1 MSPRANALLAA
12 LLLCLAT
19 LPMTVSAQ
27 VDPIQNDFAY
37 GVEYDWSNLDED
49 IDSLTGINLNEIL
62 SRTMLAA
69 SDAGLNLTVAQLS
82 TGSSNIFVESA
93 EDRTPTTIDL
103 DGDVHDVWM
112 RMTDVTIRHAVL
124 FDSALITEWVDASGA
139 DPAGF
144 DGYLSVDSENA
155 VAVDVNMVE
164 YLDDDYNLYGVDMD
178 FSLASEVSVEYMM
191 DVGVEGGGE
200 DFGFA
205 VTFGTAFD
213 FDVPSS
219 SAEWRLGHE
228 TPVLSAL
235 STYESVHA
243 DCSDNAFITTS
254 GTEADIGIE
263 CGMMEGDYT
272 VSTGFSIDLA
282 DVPTENFGLDSGLL
296 DLSISDQIS
305 SSGSFETDMNDFL
318 GDDDGSDDDD
328 EGPGFGGDADASII
342 IEEGGSAVDVVSCN
356 CGTANPIMFL
366 MLATMLSEI
375 GEAFA
380 EDAAEELGGT
390 FEDELSEAIE
400 EISEEFNIGD
410 SEDTGDG
417 EMPFSCDNGNV
428 IETYDSWRI
437 GNGEDDCG
445 DWSDEV
451 NGETYFACDAPGE
464 GVRTWEVN
472 DGTEDCSDGSDEGAL
487 WMSNVNI
494 NLNTYYLCADG
505 NGQVMEWNLE
515 NGWDDCADGSD
526 ELLDAEGAL
535 QQVLMASL
543 SAGGFSERDIDDDGT
558 DDHCY
563 VAEVTVASND
573 GSSTSYSLKGG
584 YWGGFES
591 MDLGDADNLG
601 FREYTVT
608 GVIHQYG
615 VPSMGCE
622 DATVADIEA
631 TGLVASS
638 LQKEDSGALKRLIST
653 GSMWT
658 DDDRMWFSASFEG
671 AYDDDETYT
680 LKFEMVDDLGNIEAA
695 MDMTVGEDDKW
706 WTEAQLPGTVDL
718 EPGEYCGSLELVDS
732 QGVTVDTYEDDRMC
746 MTVEELP
753 EFLQTLETIGEAF
766 GESNF
771 ESTLE
776 AFGENLE
783 DRLGSITEDIA
794 YTGANFVMLWSPSH
808 HTVVGVSLAV
818 SDNMDTWY
826 TLVGPEVVEMYND
839 EINYSPSTPP
849 ATIGLTYYIG
859 SAAEEAAEVVEDA
872 QSVDDIADTSAHAEG
887 MGDLAQVLED
897 AGVDPADLGIDEEDT
912 QTDGSADDGSSDDEP
927 PATAEE
933 LIEEGGFG
941 LPSVSGLA
949 TVAVLALAGIVAAQR
964 NRDEE

>member
-1 MSPRANALLAA
+1 MQPRANALLAA

-155 VAVDVNMVE
+155 VAVDVNMIE

-243 DCSDNAFITTS
+243 ECTENAFITTS

-272 VSTGFSIDLA
+272 VSTGFSVDLA

-305 SSGSFETDMNDFL
+305 STGSFETVMEDFL
-318 GDDDGSDDDD
+318 GDDEYDHHDDEPGLHDHGDGDVHHDHDDSDGTETHEDDDYHHSHDEDDDD
-328 EGPGFGGDADASII
+328 DGDSAGFGGDADASII

-366 MLATMLSEI
+366 MLGTMLAQI
-375 GEAFA
+375 AEAFA

-400 EISEEFNIGD
+400 EISEEFDLGG

-417 EMPFSCDNGNV
+417 EMPFTCDNGGV

-445 DWSDEV
+445 DWSDETP
-451 NGETYFACDAPGE
+451 NETYFVCNDWGQGHE
-464 GVRTWEVN
+464 GVHLHQVN
-472 DGTEDCSDGSDEGAL
+472 DGTEDCSDSSDEGVL
-487 WMSNVNI
+487 WMDYASVGVG
-494 NLNTYYLCADG
+494 TFYVCADG
-505 NGQVMEWNLE
+505 VGEVSEWSLE
-515 NGWDDCADGSD
+515 NGWNDCDDGSD
-526 ELLDAEGAL
+526 ELPDAEGAL
-535 QQVLMASL
+535 ERVVLATVN
-543 SAGGFSERDIDDDGT
+543 AGGFSKQDVDDDGT

-563 VAEVTVASND
+563 VAEVTVSGDD
-573 GSSTSYSLKGG
+573 GSSSTHLLKGTG
-584 YWGGFES
+584 WGFES
-591 MDLGDADNLG
+591 VDLGNVDDLTYRGYAVDG
-601 FREYTVT
+601 A
-608 GVIHQYG
+608 IHQYG
-615 VPSMGCE
+615 VPSSGCWG
-622 DATVADIEA
+622 ASVADIQS

-638 LQKEDSGALKRLIST
+638 PTIENDGAVKRLISH
-653 GSMWT
+653 GNMWT
-658 DDDRMWFSASFEG
+658 DDDWLQVSVSFEG
-671 AYDDDETYT
+671 S
-680 LKFEMVDDLGNIEAA
+680 V
-695 MDMTVGEDDKW
+695 
-706 WTEAQLPGTVDL
+706 PR
-718 EPGEYCGSLELVDS
+718 PS
-732 QGVTVDTYEDDRMC
+732 
-746 MTVEELP
+746 
-753 EFLQTLETIGEAF
+753 
-766 GESNF
+766 
-771 ESTLE
+771 
-776 AFGENLE
+776 
-783 DRLGSITEDIA
+783 RLH
-794 YTGANFVMLWSPSH
+794 P
-808 HTVVGVSLAV
+808 
-818 SDNMDTWY
+818 
-826 TLVGPEVVEMYND
+826 
-839 EINYSPSTPP
+839 
-849 ATIGLTYYIG
+849 
-859 SAAEEAAEVVEDA
+859 
-872 QSVDDIADTSAHAEG
+872 
-887 MGDLAQVLED
+887 
-897 AGVDPADLGIDEEDT
+897 
-912 QTDGSADDGSSDDEP
+912 
-927 PATAEE
+927 
-933 LIEEGGFG
+933 
-941 LPSVSGLA
+941 
-949 TVAVLALAGIVAAQR
+949 
-964 NRDEE
+964 

>member
-1 MSPRANALLAA
+1 MAA

-318 GDDDGSDDDD
+318 GDDGSDDDD

-400 EISEEFNIGD
+400 EISEEFNIGG